1 MKEMEAEDI
10 DPSHFTDNMGVETK
24 FEESTGS
31 ISRFDPRNKAAF
43 HDRIMKRQ
51 KQIDDAAIAVTLKA
65 LDAGIPLHGDKVYED
80 LLDRYPHYQQ
90 KSLKRQN

>member
-1 MKEMEAEDI
+1 MKKMEAEDI

-51 KQIDDAAIAVTLKA
+51 K
-65 LDAGIPLHGDKVYED
+65 
-80 LLDRYPHYQQ
+80 
-90 KSLKRQN
+90 